1 LSGIVFCGK
10 ILGRVGRTSPIR
22 ISKRCRMELTTAAV
36 TGRNSGEVRL
46 WKAR

>member
-10 ILGRVGRTSPIR
+10 ILGRVRRTGPIR
-22 ISKRCRMELTTAAV
+22 ISKRCRVELPTAAV
-36 TGRNSGEVRL
+36 TGRNAGEVRL

>member
-10 ILGRVGRTSPIR
+10 ILGRVRRTGPIR
-22 ISKRCRMELTTAAV
+22 ICKRCRMKLPTAEV
-36 TGRNSGEVRL
+36 TGRDAGEVRL